1 MLTYVM
7 LTHDLLLSQSGHGPG
22 AFSLLDD
29 VLRNPDAWIPAVG
42 AAMPEVLGELEL
54 VLTWAYPQLDNG

>member
-1 MLTYVM
+1 MLTYIM

-22 AFSLLDD
+22 AFSLLDE

-42 AAMPEVLGELEL
+42 AAMPEVRSGS
-54 VLTWAYPQLDNG
+54 WNWS